1 MIHAALSISP
11 VLYVLVPAAFLLGS
25 VPFGILFTRNM
36 DIDLRNTGSKN
47 IGATNVLRSAGKKP
61 ALLTLS
67 CDILKGVIPVLICRF
82 IVDNASAEDPVLVH
96 TAWDLWGGITGF
108 SAVAGHIFSVFLS
121 FKGGKGVATGLG
133 VIAVYSPVS
142 FAVLLIVWMTVA
154 ITSKYSSLAA
164 IIAFTALPFV
174 LAFLD
179 ASAIKIAFGTCL
191 TVLIVYRHRSNIKS
205 ILTGRESKI
214 GNKS

>member
-1 MIHAALSISP
+1 MISAALSISP
-11 VLYVLVPAAFLLGS
+11 LLYVLVPAAFLLGS

-36 DIDLRNTGSKN
+36 DIDLRSTGSKN
-47 IGATNVLRSAGKKP
+47 IGATNVLRIAGKKP

-67 CDILKGVIPVLICRF
+67 CDIIKGAIPVLICKF
-82 IVDNASAEDPVLVH
+82 AVDNLSAEDPVLIH

-108 SAVAGHIFSVFLS
+108 SVVAGHIFSVFLS

-142 FAVLLIVWMTVA
+142 LAVLIVIWITVA
-154 ITSKYSSLAA
+154 IITKYSSLAA
-164 IIAFTALPFV
+164 IVAFISLPFV

-179 ASAIKIAFGTCL
+179 ASAIRIVFGAL
-191 TVLIVYRHRSNIKS
+191 LAVLIVYRHRSNIKGLLS
-205 ILTGRESKI
+205 GKESKI
-214 GNKS
+214 RGKS